1 MEYEKLR
8 LKDKIKNQIKPLQK
22 GKKKKIEI
30 KITKTKVEIQ
40 KAKRVML

>member
-1 MEYEKLR
+1 LEYEKLR

-22 GKKKKIEI
+22 GKKKIEI

-40 KAKRVML
+40 KAKRVIL